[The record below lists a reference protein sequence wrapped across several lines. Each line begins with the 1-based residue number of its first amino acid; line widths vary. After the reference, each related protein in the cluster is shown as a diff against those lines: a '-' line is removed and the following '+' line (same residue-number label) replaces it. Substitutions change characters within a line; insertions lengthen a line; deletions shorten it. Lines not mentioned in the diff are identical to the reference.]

1 VFLLCHCSVLLSLAV
16 LVVLVAF
23 VAFVL
28 PFVFAALVVC
38 AAGGVLH
45 VVVAE
50 REIKQNSKEASRKTK
65 SNESRTNTM
74 HRIEQKQR
82 NKKTKEKQTNGK
94 AIKDS

>member
-1 VFLLCHCSVLLSLAV
+1 MLEGAAPPPKEHSSVLLSLAV

-23 VAFVL
+23 VAFVV
-28 PFVFAALVVC
+28 PFLFAALVVC

-65 SNESRTNTM
+65 
-74 HRIEQKQR
+74 KQR
-82 NKKTKEKQTNGK
+82 KQNKYN
-94 AIKDS
+94 A